1 MKQGNGLFGCLLA
14 IIILLLVV
22 GCSFGI
28 SCLITWAIIWVS
40 NGLFNYDLSDKFWYI
55 FVIIFFILP
64 LLKGIFT
71 VKVNGGK

>member
-1 MKQGNGLFGCLLA
+1 MKQDNGLFGCLLA

-22 GCSFGI
+22 GCSFGV
-28 SCLITWAIIWVS
+28 SCLITWAIVWVG